1 MVGCALFSIRVADDA
16 DNAELL
22 DLEKMCPQGTSLI
35 LQFDRSPDFFLRS
48 RVYNNYTVYVAEEEG
63 KIIGTVGATLK
74 EFNMSGEVVKG
85 VYIYD
90 LRVHPTFRGR
100 GIGSKLVQQ
109 VMAEE
114 NEADLAYGIIME
126 ENYPSIA
133 LFKRL
138 GFQNIHNLI
147 FLNVPL
153 YKRQEQTAS
162 KVRKM
167 TADDVPSVVDL
178 INDHYRNHDFFAPL
192 NIDSFLNR
200 TRQLT
205 DFGFQSTQV
214 VEVENQIVACAGLWD
229 YSRILQTSVLH
240 VTAKLKMLTY
250 ILKFANLFTRTM
262 KLPSVGEP
270 FRLMYV
276 TDFAFTGEVD
286 AVKEL
291 IKHCL
296 SLSCSCEC
304 DFLLFPLDPLNPAIP
319 LIAKYRPVTISYHIY
334 AKSLKEKALSTQR
347 MVYVDAKDL

>member
-1 MVGCALFSIRVADDA
+1 LTSIRVADDA

-22 DLEKMCPQGTSLI
+22 NLEKMCPQGTSLV

-48 RVYNNYTVYVAEEEG
+48 RVYDDYNVYVAEEEG
-63 KIIGTVGATLK
+63 KIVGTVGAALK
-74 EFNMSGEVVKG
+74 EFNMGGEVVKG

-114 NEADLAYGIIME
+114 NEADLAYGHIIE

-138 GFQNIHNLI
+138 GFENIHNHML
-147 FLNVPL
+147 LNVPL

-162 KVRKM
+162 KIRKM
-167 TADDVPSVVDL
+167 TTDDVPSIVDL
-178 INDHYRNHDFFAPL
+178 TNDHYRNHDFFAPL
-192 NIDSFLNR
+192 NVDNFLNR

-205 DFGFQSTQV
+205 DYGFQGTQV
-214 VEVENQIVACAGLWD
+214 VEVKNRVVACAGLWD
-229 YSRILQTSVLH
+229 YSRILRASVLRI
-240 VTAKLKMLTY
+240 TAKLKMLTY
-250 ILKFANLFTRTM
+250 VLRFANLFTSTM
-262 KLPSVGEP
+262 KLPSVGEF

-276 TDFAFTGEVD
+276 TDFAFTGETDLVR
-286 AVKEL
+286 EL

-296 SLSCSCEC
+296 SLSYSCGC
-304 DFLLFPLDPLNPAIP
+304 NFLSFPLDSLSPAIP
-319 LIAKYRPVTISYHIY
+319 LIAKYRPIRTLSHIY

-347 MVYVDAKDL
+347 MVYVDAMDL